1 MDSVNIAGIS
11 IPLRLL
17 SRDELK
23 GLPVIY
29 SFSYRFYDFSFR
41 GSQMILL
48 ESVKEHA
55 TPTACRKAA
64 DRIEERFGR
73 PVVFYF
79 DNLVYYQRK
88 RLVEHGVY
96 YISGEKGVFLPMLIA
111 SQVKK
116 KVLSGKLSASAQ
128 YLLMYD
134 LQVELLEKR
143 PIQELAKELPYSYIS
158 IAKAVQNLEDLGL
171 CRSERDTSGNKSIVF
186 GLSGKELWEN
196 AKPFMA
202 SPVKERFYC
211 TGLPDGHFPAS
222 GISALSMYSHL
233 APDSEQTIAVYAK
246 DWKKEQFE
254 NLNTFEGP
262 YIVEFWR
269 YPAIGNRSVD
279 RLSLYLT
286 MENDPDPRV
295 HKELEFVFESVWKK
309 S

>member
-11 IPLRLL
+11 IPLRTW
-17 SRDELK
+17 SKDELK

-29 SFSYRFYDFSFR
+29 SFNYHFYDFSFR
-41 GSQMILL
+41 ESQMILL
-48 ESVKEHA
+48 ESVKEPS
-55 TPTACRKAA
+55 TPTAYRKAA

-96 YISGEKGVFLPMLIA
+96 YICGERDVFLPMLLA

-116 KVLSGKLSASAQ
+116 KKASAKLSAAAQ
-128 YLLMYD
+128 YLLMFH
-134 LQVELLEKR
+134 LQVESIDHR
-143 PIQELAKELPYSYIS
+143 PIQELAKGLPYSYIS

-171 CRSERDTSGNKSIVF
+171 CRSGRDSVGNKSIEF
-186 GLSGKELWEN
+186 GLSGKELWEK

-211 TGLPDGHFPAS
+211 TCLPDGHFPAS
-222 GISALSMYSHL
+222 GISALSIYSHL
-233 APDSEQTIAVYAK
+233 APDSEQTIAAYAK

-254 NLNTFEGP
+254 NLNMFEGP

-269 YPAIGNRSVD
+269 YPAADAKSVD
-279 RLSLYLT
+279 KLSLYLAL
-286 MENDPDPRV
+286 ENDPDPRV

>member
-11 IPLRLL
+11 IPLRTW
-17 SRDELK
+17 SKDELK

-29 SFSYRFYDFSFR
+29 SFSYHFYDFSFR

-48 ESVKEHA
+48 ESVKEPS
-55 TPTACRKAA
+55 TPTAYRKAA

-88 RLVEHGVY
+88 RLVENGVY
-96 YISGEKGVFLPMLIA
+96 YICGERDVFLPMLLA
-111 SQVKK
+111 SQLKK
-116 KVLSGKLSASAQ
+116 KKASAKLSAAAQ
-128 YLLMYD
+128 YLLMFH
-134 LQVELLEKR
+134 LQVESIDHR
-143 PIQELAKELPYSYIS
+143 PIQELAKALPYSYIS
-158 IAKAVQNLEDLGL
+158 IAKAVQNLEELGL
-171 CRSERDTSGNKSIVF
+171 CRSGRDSVGNKSIEF

-233 APDSEQTIAVYAK
+233 ATDSEQTVAAYAK

-269 YPAIGNRSVD
+269 YPAAGTKRVD
-279 RLSLYLT
+279 KLSLYLT
-286 MENDPDPRV
+286 LENDPDPRV
-295 HKELEFVFESVWKK
+295 HKELELVFESVWKK

>member
-1 MDSVNIAGIS
+1 MDSINIAGIS
-11 IPLRLL
+11 VPLRLL

-29 SFSYRFYDFSFR
+29 SFSYNFYDFSFR
-41 GSQMILL
+41 ESQMILL
-48 ESVKEHA
+48 ESVKEHS
-55 TPTACRKAA
+55 TPTAYRKAA
-64 DRIEERFGR
+64 DRIEEKFGR

-96 YISGEKGVFLPMLIA
+96 YICGERDVFLPMLIA

-116 KVLSGKLSASAQ
+116 KKASAKLSAAAQ
-128 YLLMYD
+128 YLLMFH
-134 LQVELLEKR
+134 LQVESIDHR
-143 PIQELAKELPYSYIS
+143 PIQELAKALPYSYIS
-158 IAKAVQNLEDLGL
+158 IAKAVQNLEELGL
-171 CRSERDTSGNKSIVF
+171 CRSGRDSLGNKSIEF

-233 APDSEQTIAVYAK
+233 APDSEQTVAAYAK

>member
-11 IPLRLL
+11 IPLRTW
-17 SRDELK
+17 SKDELK

-29 SFSYRFYDFSFR
+29 SFSYHFYDFSFR
-41 GSQMILL
+41 ESQMILL
-48 ESVKEHA
+48 EPGKEHS
-55 TPTACRKAA
+55 TPNAYRKAA

-96 YISGEKGVFLPMLIA
+96 YICGERDVFLPMLLA

-116 KVLSGKLSASAQ
+116 KKASAKLSAAAQ
-128 YLLMYD
+128 YLLMFH
-134 LQVELLEKR
+134 LQVESIDHR
-143 PIQELAKELPYSYIS
+143 PIQELAKALPYSYIS
-158 IAKAVQNLEDLGL
+158 IAKAVQNLEELGL
-171 CRSERDTSGNKSIVF
+171 CRSGRDSVGNKSIEF

-233 APDSEQTIAVYAK
+233 APDSEQTIAAYAK

-269 YPAIGNRSVD
+269 YPAAGAKSVD
-279 RLSLYLT
+279 KLSLYLAL
-286 MENDPDPRV
+286 ENDPDPRV
-295 HKELEFVFESVWKK
+295 DKELEFVFESVWKK

>member
-11 IPLRLL
+11 IPLRTW
-17 SRDELK
+17 SKDELK

-29 SFSYRFYDFSFR
+29 SFSYHFYDFSFR
-41 GSQMILL
+41 ESQMILL
-48 ESVKEHA
+48 ESVKEPS
-55 TPTACRKAA
+55 TPTAYRKVA
-64 DRIEERFGR
+64 DRIGEQFGR

-96 YISGEKGVFLPMLIA
+96 YICGERDVFLPMLIA
-111 SQVKK
+111 SQLKK
-116 KVLSGKLSASAQ
+116 KKASAKLSAAAQ
-128 YLLMYD
+128 YLLMFH
-134 LQVELLEKR
+134 LQEESIDHR
-143 PIQELAKELPYSYIS
+143 PIQELAKALPYSYIS
-158 IAKAVQNLEDLGL
+158 IAKAVQNLEELGL
-171 CRSERDTSGNKSIVF
+171 CRSGRDSVGNKSIEF

-222 GISALSMYSHL
+222 GISALSIYSHL
-233 APDSEQTIAVYAK
+233 APDSEQTIAAYAK

-269 YPAIGNRSVD
+269 YPAAGAKSVD
-279 RLSLYLT
+279 KLSLYLAL
-286 MENDPDPRV
+286 ENGPDPRV

>member
-11 IPLRLL
+11 IPLRTW
-17 SRDELK
+17 SKDELK

-29 SFSYRFYDFSFR
+29 SFSYHFYDFSFR
-41 GSQMILL
+41 ESQMILL
-48 ESVKEHA
+48 ESVKEPS
-55 TPTACRKAA
+55 TPTAYRKVA
-64 DRIEERFGR
+64 DRIGEQFGR

-96 YISGEKGVFLPMLIA
+96 YICGERDVFLPMLLA

-116 KVLSGKLSASAQ
+116 KKASAKLSAAAQ
-128 YLLMYD
+128 YLLMFH
-134 LQVELLEKR
+134 LQVESIDHR
-143 PIQELAKELPYSYIS
+143 PIQELAKALPYSYIS
-158 IAKAVQNLEDLGL
+158 IAKAVQNLEDLRL
-171 CRSERDTSGNKSIVF
+171 CRSGRDSLGNKSIEF

-196 AKPFMA
+196 AKPFMT
-202 SPVKERFYC
+202 SPVRERFYC
-211 TGLPDGHFPAS
+211 TCLPDGHFPAS

-246 DWKKEQFE
+246 EWKKEQFE
-254 NLNTFEGP
+254 NLNSLEGP

>member
-11 IPLRLL
+11 IPLRTW
-17 SRDELK
+17 SKDELK

-29 SFSYRFYDFSFR
+29 SFSYHFYDFSFR
-41 GSQMILL
+41 ESQMILL
-48 ESVKEHA
+48 ESVKEPS
-55 TPTACRKAA
+55 TPTAYRKVA
-64 DRIEERFGR
+64 DRIGEQFGR

-96 YISGEKGVFLPMLIA
+96 YICGERDVFLPMLIA
-111 SQVKK
+111 SQLKK
-116 KVLSGKLSASAQ
+116 KKASAKLSAAAQ
-128 YLLMYD
+128 YLLMFH
-134 LQVELLEKR
+134 LQEESIDHR
-143 PIQELAKELPYSYIS
+143 PIQELAKALPYSYIS
-158 IAKAVQNLEDLGL
+158 IAKAVQNLEELGL
-171 CRSERDTSGNKSIVF
+171 CRSGRDSVGNKSIEF

-222 GISALSMYSHL
+222 GISALSIYSHL
-233 APDSEQTIAVYAK
+233 APDSEQTIAAYAK

-269 YPAIGNRSVD
+269 YPAAGAKSVD
-279 RLSLYLT
+279 KLSLYLAL
-286 MENDPDPRV
+286 ENDPDPRV

>member
-11 IPLRLL
+11 ISLKTW
-17 SRDELK
+17 SKDELK

-29 SFSYRFYDFSFR
+29 SFSYHFYDFSFR
-41 GSQMILL
+41 ESQMILL
-48 ESVKEHA
+48 ESVKEPS
-55 TPTACRKAA
+55 TPTAYRKVA
-64 DRIEERFGR
+64 DRIGEQFGR

-96 YISGEKGVFLPMLIA
+96 YICGERDVFLPMLMA
-111 SQVKK
+111 SQLKK
-116 KVLSGKLSASAQ
+116 KKASAKLSAAAQ
-128 YLLMYD
+128 YLLMFH
-134 LQVELLEKR
+134 LQVESIDHR
-143 PIQELAKELPYSYIS
+143 PIQELAKALPYSYIS
-158 IAKAVQNLEDLGL
+158 IAKTVQNLEELGL
-171 CRSERDTSGNKSIVF
+171 CRSGRDSVGNKSIEF
-186 GLSGKELWEN
+186 GLSGKELWEK
-196 AKPFMA
+196 AKTFMA

-222 GISALSMYSHL
+222 GISALSIYSHL
-233 APDSEQTIAVYAK
+233 APDSEQTIAAYAK

-269 YPAIGNRSVD
+269 YPAAGAKSVD
-279 RLSLYLT
+279 KLSLYLAL
-286 MENDPDPRV
+286 ENNPDPRV

>member
-11 IPLRLL
+11 ISLKTW
-17 SRDELK
+17 SKDELK

-29 SFSYRFYDFSFR
+29 SFSYHFYDFSFR
-41 GSQMILL
+41 ESQMILL
-48 ESVKEHA
+48 ESVKEPS
-55 TPTACRKAA
+55 TPTAYRKAA

-96 YISGEKGVFLPMLIA
+96 YICGERDVFLPMLMA
-111 SQVKK
+111 SQLKK
-116 KVLSGKLSASAQ
+116 KKASAKLSAAAQ
-128 YLLMYD
+128 YLLMFH
-134 LQVELLEKR
+134 LQVESIDHR
-143 PIQELAKELPYSYIS
+143 PIQELAKALPYSYIS
-158 IAKAVQNLEDLGL
+158 IAKTVQNLEELGL
-171 CRSERDTSGNKSIVF
+171 CRSGRDSVGNKSIEF
-186 GLSGKELWEN
+186 GLSGKELWEK
-196 AKPFMA
+196 AKTFMA

-233 APDSEQTIAVYAK
+233 APDSEQTIAAYAK

-254 NLNTFEGP
+254 NINTFEGP

-269 YPAIGNRSVD
+269 YPAAGAKSVD
-279 RLSLYLT
+279 KLSLYLAL
-286 MENDPDPRV
+286 ENNPDPRV
-295 HKELEFVFESVWKK
+295 HKELEFVLESVWKK

>member
-11 IPLRLL
+11 IPLRTW
-17 SRDELK
+17 SKDELK

-29 SFSYRFYDFSFR
+29 SFSYHFYDFSFR
-41 GSQMILL
+41 ESQMILL
-48 ESVKEHA
+48 ESVKEPS
-55 TPTACRKAA
+55 TPTAYRKVA
-64 DRIEERFGR
+64 DRIGEQFGR

-96 YISGEKGVFLPMLIA
+96 YICGERDVFLPMLLA

-116 KVLSGKLSASAQ
+116 KKASAKLSAAAQ
-128 YLLMYD
+128 YLLMFH
-134 LQVELLEKR
+134 LQVESIDHR
-143 PIQELAKELPYSYIS
+143 PIQELAKALPYSYIS
-158 IAKAVQNLEDLGL
+158 IAKAVQNLEELGL
-171 CRSERDTSGNKSIVF
+171 CRSGRDSVGNKSIEF

-233 APDSEQTIAVYAK
+233 APDSEQTIAAYAK

-269 YPAIGNRSVD
+269 YPAAGAKSVD
-279 RLSLYLT
+279 KLSLYLAL
-286 MENDPDPRV
+286 ENDPDPRV
-295 HKELEFVFESVWKK
+295 DKELEFVFESVWKK

>member
-11 IPLRLL
+11 IPLRTW
-17 SRDELK
+17 SKDELK

-41 GSQMILL
+41 GSQMILM
-48 ESVKEHA
+48 ESGKEHS
-55 TPTACRKAA
+55 TPTAYRKAA

-79 DNLVYYQRK
+79 DSLVYYQRK

-96 YISGEKGVFLPMLIA
+96 YICGERDVFLPMLLA

-116 KVLSGKLSASAQ
+116 KKASAKLSAAAQ
-128 YLLMYD
+128 FLLMFH
-134 LQVELLEKR
+134 LQVESIDHR
-143 PIQELAKELPYSYIS
+143 PIQELAKSLPYSYIS
-158 IAKAVQNLEDLGL
+158 IAKAVQNLEELGL
-171 CRSERDTSGNKSIVF
+171 CRSGRDSVGNKSIEF
-186 GLSGKELWEN
+186 GLSGKELWEK

-211 TGLPDGHFPAS
+211 TCLPDGHFPAS
-222 GISALSMYSHL
+222 GISALSIYSHL
-233 APDSEQTIAVYAK
+233 APDSEQTIAAYAK

-254 NLNTFEGP
+254 NLNMFEGP

-269 YPAIGNRSVD
+269 YPAADTKSVD
-279 RLSLYLT
+279 ILSLYLT
-286 MENDPDPRV
+286 LENDPDPRV

>member
-11 IPLRLL
+11 IPLRTW
-17 SRDELK
+17 SKDELK

-29 SFSYRFYDFSFR
+29 SFSYHFYDFSFR
-41 GSQMILL
+41 ESQMILL
-48 ESVKEHA
+48 ESVKEPS
-55 TPTACRKAA
+55 TPTAYRKVA
-64 DRIEERFGR
+64 DRIGEQFGR

-96 YISGEKGVFLPMLIA
+96 YICGERDVFLPMLLA

-116 KVLSGKLSASAQ
+116 KKASAKLSAAAQ
-128 YLLMYD
+128 YLLMFH
-134 LQVELLEKR
+134 LQVESIDHR
-143 PIQELAKELPYSYIS
+143 PIQELAKSLPYSYIS
-158 IAKAVQNLEDLGL
+158 IAKAVQNLEELGL
-171 CRSERDTSGNKSIVF
+171 CRSGRDSVGNKSIEF

-211 TGLPDGHFPAS
+211 TGLPDGHFLAS

-233 APDSEQTIAVYAK
+233 APDSEQTIAAYAK

-269 YPAIGNRSVD
+269 YPAAGAKSVD
-279 RLSLYLT
+279 KLSLYLAL
-286 MENDPDPRV
+286 ENDPDPRV

>member
-11 IPLRLL
+11 IPLRIW
-17 SRDELK
+17 SKDELK

-48 ESVKEHA
+48 ESGKEHS
-55 TPTACRKAA
+55 TPTAYRKAA
-64 DRIEERFGR
+64 DRIGEQFGR
-73 PVVFYF
+73 AVVFYF

-96 YISGEKGVFLPMLIA
+96 YICGERDVFLPMLLA

-116 KVLSGKLSASAQ
+116 KKASAKLSAAAQ
-128 YLLMYD
+128 YLLMFH
-134 LQVELLEKR
+134 LQVESIDHR
-143 PIQELAKELPYSYIS
+143 PIQELAKSLPYSYIS
-158 IAKAVQNLEDLGL
+158 IAKAVQNLEELGL
-171 CRSERDTSGNKSIVF
+171 CRSGRDSVGNKSIEF

-233 APDSEQTIAVYAK
+233 APDSEQTIAAYAK

-269 YPAIGNRSVD
+269 YPAAGAKGVD
-279 RLSLYLT
+279 KLSLYLAL
-286 MENDPDPRV
+286 ENDPDPRV

>member
-1 MDSVNIAGIS
+1 
-11 IPLRLL
+11 
-17 SRDELK
+17 
-23 GLPVIY
+23 
-29 SFSYRFYDFSFR
+29 
-41 GSQMILL
+41 MILL
-48 ESVKEHA
+48 ESVKEPS
-55 TPTACRKAA
+55 TPTAYRKVA
-64 DRIEERFGR
+64 DRIGEQFGR

-96 YISGEKGVFLPMLIA
+96 YICGERDVFLPMLMA
-111 SQVKK
+111 SQLKK
-116 KVLSGKLSASAQ
+116 KKASAKLSAAAQ
-128 YLLMYD
+128 YLLMFH
-134 LQVELLEKR
+134 LQEESIDHR
-143 PIQELAKELPYSYIS
+143 PIQELAKALPYSYIS

-171 CRSERDTSGNKSIVF
+171 CRSGRDTTGNKSIEF

-233 APDSEQTIAVYAK
+233 APDSEQTIAAYAK

-269 YPAIGNRSVD
+269 YPAAHTKSVD
-279 RLSLYLT
+279 KLSLYLT
-286 MENDPDPRV
+286 LENDPDPRV
-295 HKELEFVFESVWKK
+295 HKELEFVFKSVWKK

>member
-11 IPLRLL
+11 IPLRTW
-17 SRDELK
+17 SKDELK

-29 SFSYRFYDFSFR
+29 SFSYHFYDFSFR
-41 GSQMILL
+41 ESQMILL
-48 ESVKEHA
+48 ESGKEPS
-55 TPTACRKAA
+55 TPTAYRKVA
-64 DRIEERFGR
+64 DRIGEQFGR

-96 YISGEKGVFLPMLIA
+96 YICGERDVFLPMLLA

-116 KVLSGKLSASAQ
+116 KKASAKLSAAAQ
-128 YLLMYD
+128 YLLMFH
-134 LQVELLEKR
+134 LQVESIDHR
-143 PIQELAKELPYSYIS
+143 PIQELAKALPYSYIS
-158 IAKAVQNLEDLGL
+158 IAKAVQNLEELGL
-171 CRSERDTSGNKSIVF
+171 CRSGRDSVGNKSIEF
-186 GLSGKELWEN
+186 GLSGKELWEK
-196 AKPFMA
+196 AKTFMA

-222 GISALSMYSHL
+222 GISALSIYSHL
-233 APDSEQTIAVYAK
+233 APDSEQTIAAYAK

-269 YPAIGNRSVD
+269 YPAAGAKSVD
-279 RLSLYLT
+279 KLSLYLAL
-286 MENDPDPRV
+286 ENNPDPRV